1 MLKKL
6 LPVALLALTAAT
18 AQATERTWTWTYQ
31 GFYNQASA
39 KFDPS
44 FKVSGTFTG
53 DDLNRDGTISLQEL
67 TSFEMGY
74 YTADACA
81 NEYGAHCY
89 VDAFSFSSDR
99 KLAFKSRHYY
109 IDDGPFSS
117 GTYITTGEKVMQWGY
132 FGPTET
138 YTWTDQTKLTLV
150 QLPVPEPST
159 YAMFGAGMLVLA
171 GLRARRKAQ

>member
-6 LPVALLALTAAT
+6 LPVALLVFTAAT
-18 AQATERTWTWTYQ
+18 AQATERTWTWSYQ
-31 GFYNQASA
+31 GFYDQTAA

-44 FKVSGTFTG
+44 FEVRGTFTG
-53 DDLNRDGTISLQEL
+53 DDLNKDGTISLQEL

-74 YTADACA
+74 YTEDACA

-109 IDDGPFSS
+109 VSDGPFSS
-117 GTYITTGEKVMQWGY
+117 ETRIDTDTKVEQWAYGY
-132 FGPTET
+132 HNV
-138 YTWTDQTKLTLV
+138 YTWTNQTKLTLV

-159 YAMFGAGMLVLA
+159 YAMLGAGMLVLA